1 LSYMSRLGLITSIS
15 TALAAIVWGYL
26 YTIHPSLPY
35 FIQGILLIVATVLS
49 LQLENIHVPPTHTIT
64 FQTQLIG
71 SLSLLKTQKSL
82 ILVILLLTFSIAA
95 FEIFNDIVN
104 QSYWLESGIKVE
116 MFGYLGIFI
125 FIINGFIVHQTPW
138 LLSIFGRWVWF
149 GIGIVL
155 LGIGMG
161 LHLATSFWSIAI
173 FSSLLYGM
181 FSLARRI
188 SDKFIQEAIDNE
200 SIRASFLSF
209 VSTVSNLVIRG
220 LFFFTVFLLTKY
232 TYRET
237 LLLVCEIF
245 GGITIILWG
254 VYVWKKNLMHM
265 L

>member
-1 LSYMSRLGLITSIS
+1 MY
-15 TALAAIVWGYL
+15 V
-26 YTIHPSLPY
+26 IHPSLPY
-35 FIQGILLIVATVLS
+35 FIQGSLLIVATALS
-49 LQLENIHVPPTHTIT
+49 LQLENIHVSPTHTIN
-64 FQTQLIG
+64 FQTQLRG

-82 ILVILLLTFSIAA
+82 ILIISLLTFSIAA

-116 MFGYLGIFI
+116 TFGYLGIFI

-138 LLSIFGRWVWF
+138 FLRVFGKWVWS
-149 GIGIVL
+149 GIGVAL
-155 LGIGMG
+155 LGIGIG
-161 LHLATSFWSIAI
+161 LYLATSFWSIAI
-173 FSSLLYGM
+173 LSSLLYGM

-188 SDKFIQEAIDNE
+188 SDKSIQEAIDNE

-220 LFFFTVFLLTKY
+220 LFFLTVFLLTKY

-237 LLLVCEIF
+237 LFLVCEIF
-245 GGITIILWG
+245 GVVTL
-254 VYVWKKNLMHM
+254 L